1 MWLLYTRTQAR
12 RVFGP
17 CLLLLAFAFS
27 GFTQSP
33 DAVSSILDSAVAHAR
48 SRSLY
53 RDKVDWQREIPEI
66 RLRAKDARR
75 VEDLAPALNYLLSRL
90 EDTHGRFLS
99 NGKPIA
105 YYFDEPT
112 ENQKKIDLNVWA
124 SIQSRSYPF
133 KAELLEGHLG
143 YIRLPG
149 MPMGD
154 NLQMSKE
161 IRNAVCQVA
170 DRGAKKWIVD
180 LRYNGGGNM
189 YPMMQGI
196 AELIGNGV
204 IGYVVDRN
212 GRKLSTWSIRESD
225 FYYDEYRAVDLDRGC
240 LSADDPKVAVL
251 ISQYTASSGEAV
263 AVAFKARPKTRFF
276 GLDTAGLVTVTDWT
290 QLGGDLIASISIGY
304 YSDRKSTVYQSY
316 ISPDNK
322 IDFQITNDPEKD
334 EILKAAIEWLR
345 QKGQ

>member
-1 MWLLYTRTQAR
+1 MQLQWHYSKKPAR
-12 RVFGP
+12 RAIAP
-17 CLLLLAFAFS
+17 CLLLLVFAFETMS
-27 GFTQSP
+27 QSP
-33 DAVSSILDSAVAHAR
+33 GDVSSILDAAIDHAR

-53 RDKVDWQREIPEI
+53 RDNVNWEREIPEI
-66 RLRAKDARR
+66 RLRAKGARS
-75 VEDLAPALNYLLSRL
+75 VDELAPALNYLLSRL
-90 EDTHGRFLS
+90 KDTHGRFLL

-133 KAELLEGHLG
+133 KTEILTGRIG
-143 YIRLPG
+143 YVRLPG

-154 NLQMSKE
+154 NLQMSRE
-161 IRNAVCQVA
+161 IRDAVCQA
-170 DRGAKKWIVD
+170 AKRGATKWIVD

-196 AELIGNGV
+196 ADLIGNGV

-212 GRKLSTWSIRESD
+212 GRKLSTWTIRDSD
-225 FYYDEYRAVDLDRGC
+225 FYYDEYRAVDLESGC
-240 LSADDPKVAVL
+240 MPAKDPKIAVV

-263 AVAFKARPKTRFF
+263 AVAFKGRPNTRFF

-290 QLGGDLIASISIGY
+290 QLGGDLIASISTGY
-304 YSDRKSTVYQSY
+304 YSDRKSTVYQTY
-316 ISPDNK
+316 VSPDEK
-322 IDFQITNDPEKD
+322 IDFQIGADMNND
-334 EILKAAIEWLR
+334 EILNTAIRWLR
-345 QKGQ
+345 K

>member
-1 MWLLYTRTQAR
+1 MQLQWHYSKKPAR
-12 RVFGP
+12 RAIAP
-17 CLLLLAFAFS
+17 CLLLLVFAFETMS
-27 GFTQSP
+27 QSP
-33 DAVSSILDSAVAHAR
+33 GDVSSILDAAIDHAR

-53 RDKVDWQREIPEI
+53 RDNVNWEREIPEI
-66 RLRAKDARR
+66 RLRAKGARS
-75 VEDLAPALNYLLSRL
+75 VDELAPALNYLLSRL
-90 EDTHGRFLS
+90 KDTHGRFLL

-133 KAELLEGHLG
+133 KTEILTGRIG
-143 YIRLPG
+143 YVRLPG

-154 NLQMSKE
+154 NLQMSRE
-161 IRNAVCQVA
+161 IRDAVCQA
-170 DRGAKKWIVD
+170 AKRGATKWIVD

-196 AELIGNGV
+196 ADLIGNGV

-212 GRKLSTWSIRESD
+212 GRKLSTWTIRDSD
-225 FYYDEYRAVDLDRGC
+225 FCYDEYRAVDLESGC
-240 LSADDPKVAVL
+240 MPAKDPKIAVV

-263 AVAFKARPKTRFF
+263 AVAFKGRPNTRFF

-290 QLGGDLIASISIGY
+290 QLGGDLIASISTGY
-304 YSDRKSTVYQSY
+304 YSDRKSTVYQTY
-316 ISPDNK
+316 VSPDEK
-322 IDFQITNDPEKD
+322 IDFQIGADMNND
-334 EILKAAIEWLR
+334 EILNTAIRWLR
-345 QKGQ
+345 K